1 VHSSPNTA
9 FFAMNSIVNQTIE
22 KEISYNFYQK
32 HFIMKIERILLASI
46 LVYFGIF
53 QLQGQDEPEFRYLL
67 GGNNGKVHVSGFG
80 AYTIGFSQF
89 DGNLAVYN
97 GGGGAVLL
105 NQTIYFGLYGTGL
118 STRHHRN
125 DLVIVDPDNNEITY
139 TDLVTNFGHGG
150 LWIGYIH
157 QSHKPVHFG
166 ASTKIGWGGINLTND
181 YFDNNYDTYDY
192 YSVASDNVFVLT
204 PQIELEMNLLRWF
217 KINAAAGY
225 QFVTGINSTYINS
238 EGISQN
244 YFDSN
249 DFNQPVFNLS
259 FVFGGFGGKRN

>member
-1 VHSSPNTA
+1 
-9 FFAMNSIVNQTIE
+9 
-22 KEISYNFYQK
+22 
-32 HFIMKIERILLASI
+32 MKIKHIILAII
-46 LVYFGIF
+46 LVFSGI
-53 QLQGQDEPEFRYLL
+53 LHMQGQDNPEFRYLL
-67 GGNNGKVHVSGFG
+67 GGNNGKVNVSGFG
-80 AYTIGFSQF
+80 AYTIGFSQV

-105 NQTIYFGLYGTGL
+105 NQTVYFGLYGTGL
-118 STRHHRN
+118 STRHYRKN
-125 DLVIVDPDNNEITY
+125 LTMMDPVNNEISY

-157 QSHKPVHFG
+157 ESHKPVHFG

-181 YFDNNYDTYDY
+181 YYDNNYDTYDY

-204 PQIELEMNLLRWF
+204 PQIEVEMNLLRWF

-225 QFVTGINSTYINS
+225 QIVTGINSTYVDSNG
-238 EGISQN
+238 EYQN
-244 YFDSN
+244 YFESS
-249 DFNQPVFNLS
+249 DFNQPVFNLT